1 MRTVLVVT
9 SNAKDFDLINQA
21 LCSGYRIDRA
31 INAGDAL
38 KLLRESR
45 HDLVYIDI
53 DLILECLSKKTF
65 YF

>member
-9 SNAKDFDLINQA
+9 SNSKDFDLISQT
-21 LCSGYRIDRA
+21 LGSGYRIDRA
-31 INAGDAL
+31 ANVGDAL

-53 DLILECLSKKTF
+53 DLILETVSAK
-65 YF
+65 